1 METVTVQRYSI
12 GDLSREFDVTPR
24 TIRFYEDRGL
34 ISPTRRGQN
43 RVYTLRDRTRLKLI
57 LRGKRLGFSISEIG
71 EILNLYDAPDGEQSQ
86 LEFFVGKIRARREAL
101 EDQARDL
108 AEVLDELTEV
118 EQRCTALMVGAEG

>member
-34 ISPTRRGQN
+34 IAPTRRGQN